1 MQEFIVAETSKI
13 FSKGINRYVT
23 KYKVDLHE
31 VSILLYLQ
39 SDDEVGYQIY
49 VNGNYSED
57 VTIKDIL
64 GVKMVDLKG
73 YSVIAPPYIRKFLL
87 DFKEELKSNKFDV
100 SVYLDESGDDVR
112 FFLYDNG
119 KLIKEVF
126 LNELLG
132 VKSEV

>member
-1 MQEFIVAETSKI
+1 MQEFIVSETSKI
-13 FSKGINRYVT
+13 FSRGIKRYVD
-23 KYKVDLHE
+23 KHKVELHD

-39 SDDEVGYQIY
+39 RDDEVGYQIY

-100 SVYLDESGDDVR
+100 SVYLDESGEDVR

-132 VKSEV
+132 VKSEI

>member
-1 MQEFIVAETSKI
+1 MEDFIVSETSKI
-13 FSKGINRYVT
+13 FSKGIKRHVD
-23 KYKVDLHE
+23 KYKTGLND

-39 SDDEVGYQIY
+39 KDNEVGYQIY

-64 GVKMVDLKG
+64 GVKMMDLKG
-73 YSVIAPPYIRKFLL
+73 YSVIAPPYIQKFLL
-87 DFKEELKSNKFDV
+87 DFKNELKSNKIDV
-100 SVYLDESGDDVR
+100 SVYLDEEGEDVR

-119 KLIKEVF
+119 KLIREVF
-126 LNELLG
+126 LNKLLG

>member
-1 MQEFIVAETSKI
+1 MEDFIVSETSKI
-13 FSKGINRYVT
+13 FSKGIKRYVD
-23 KYKVDLHE
+23 KYKTGLND

-39 SDDEVGYQIY
+39 KDNEVGYQIY

-64 GVKMVDLKG
+64 GVKMMDLKG
-73 YSVIAPPYIRKFLL
+73 YSVIAPPYIQEFLL
-87 DFKEELKSNKFDV
+87 DFKNELKSNKIDV
-100 SVYLDESGDDVR
+100 SVYLDEEGEDVR

-119 KLIKEVF
+119 KLIREVF
-126 LNELLG
+126 LNKLLG

>member
-1 MQEFIVAETSKI
+1 MEDFIVSETSKI
-13 FSKGINRYVT
+13 FSKGIKRYVD
-23 KYKVDLHE
+23 KYKTGLND

-39 SDDEVGYQIY
+39 KDNEVGYQIY

-64 GVKMVDLKG
+64 GVKMMDLKG
-73 YSVIAPPYIRKFLL
+73 YSVIAPPYIQKFLL
-87 DFKEELKSNKFDV
+87 DFKNELKSNKIDV
-100 SVYLDESGDDVR
+100 SVYLDEEGEDVR

-119 KLIKEVF
+119 KLIREVF
-126 LNELLG
+126 LNKLLG